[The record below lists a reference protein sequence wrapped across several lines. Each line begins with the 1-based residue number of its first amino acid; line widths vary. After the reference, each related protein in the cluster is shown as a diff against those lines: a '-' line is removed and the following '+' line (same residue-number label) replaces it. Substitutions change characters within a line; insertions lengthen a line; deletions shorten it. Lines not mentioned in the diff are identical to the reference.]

1 MVAHLLKLRL
11 LLLKNAVTRSVWQLI
26 GVIVG
31 AVYALGM
38 LAVVVVGMI
47 ALASQDVELVRTL
60 ITLAGAALVLGWVIG
75 PILVTGSD
83 QSLDLATLATFPIPR
98 RTLMLGLAAAG
109 VVGIPG
115 IVTSLAALASA
126 LAWIGHPIGIL
137 PALLCAVIGVVTCVV
152 GSRLVA
158 AAATGLASSRRYK
171 EVLGGVLLIFVVLL
185 GPIIF
190 SIMDVVRGGLNA
202 LPAIANTVSWTPL
215 GAIWAVPGEVV
226 AGHWGLAAAKSAIGV
241 VTLLGLFA
249 LWALALRHALAEPAA
264 SSAGGAAGARGIGLF
279 GRFPGTPTGAV
290 AARALGYWL
299 RDPRYSRGLLIVPAI
314 LVLTI
319 FYSSL
324 GDGGAGF
331 WTNAAPVI
339 VAVTFGVT
347 LSADVAY
354 DGTAW
359 AMHVSSG
366 VSGAADRGGRV
377 IAAAIVGVPLVV
389 VTALITAAFSNSWAA
404 LPGLIGLSL
413 ALLLSGF
420 GLSSVLSARVVYPVP
435 APGDNPFKSP
445 PGAGMISSVLTFGG
459 MAGCAVLAIPSI
471 VLAVISFVTG
481 GIAWG
486 VAALVVGVV
495 LGSFFARLGVR
506 LGGRIVDAKAPELFA
521 SLIKLA

>member
-1 MVAHLLKLRL
+1 MVAHLLNLRL

-31 AVYALGM
+31 GLYAVGL
-38 LAVVVVGMI
+38 LVLVVGGMI
-47 ALASQDVELVRTL
+47 ALASQDVELVRT
-60 ITLAGAALVLGWVIG
+60 IVTLAGAALILGWVVG

-83 QSLDLATLATFPIPR
+83 QSLDLSTLATFPIPR

-126 LAWIGHPIGIL
+126 FAWVGHPIGIL
-137 PALLCAVIGVVTCVV
+137 PAVICAVIGVATCVV

-158 AAATGLASSRRYK
+158 AAASGLASSRRYK
-171 EVLGGVLLIFVVLL
+171 EVLGGVVLLFAVLL
-185 GPIIF
+185 GPIIL
-190 SIMDVVRGGLNA
+190 SIMDIVRSGLQA
-202 LPAIANTVSWTPL
+202 LPAVANTVSWTPL
-215 GAIWAVPGEVV
+215 GAIWAVPGEIV
-226 AGHWGLAAAKSAIGV
+226 AGQWGLAAAKFAIGV
-241 VTLLGLFA
+241 ATLVA
-249 LWALALRHALAEPAA
+249 LVLLWSLALRHALAEPAA
-264 SSAGGAAGARGIGLF
+264 SAAGGASGARGIGLF

-324 GDGGAGF
+324 GDNGTGV
-331 WTNAAPVI
+331 WTNAAAVI

-366 VSGAADRGGRV
+366 LSGAADRGGRV

-389 VTALITAAFSNSWAA
+389 ATAVITVAFSNSWAV
-404 LPGLIGLSL
+404 LPGLLGLSL

-459 MAGCAVLAIPSI
+459 MAGCAVLALPSI

-481 GIAWG
+481 AVGFG
-486 VAALVVGVV
+486 VAALVAGVV
-495 LGSFFARLGVR
+495 LGSFFAWLGVR

-521 SLIKLA
+521 SLVRLS